1 MEASLLK
8 DWVVVRAK
16 PRLPILLTQ
25 RPVSSLGGINPF
37 PVAPERNDPVISEFA
52 RLGIPN
58 EQPLKTVKRPG
69 TSKRVVPW
77 ALTPEESQQL
87 QAEDPRQLYT
97 WLQKRM
103 SAPAWGE
110 KKDDTKRSL
119 IHEERERIA
128 STRFGRVTRM
138 RRKEPVASGE

>member
-1 MEASLLK
+1 MN
-8 DWVVVRAK
+8 R
-16 PRLPILLTQ
+16 
-25 RPVSSLGGINPF
+25 
-37 PVAPERNDPVISEFA
+37 
-52 RLGIPN
+52 
-58 EQPLKTVKRPG
+58 PLKTVKRPG

-87 QAEDPRQLYT
+87 QAEDARQLYT

-110 KKDDTKRSL
+110 KKDDIKRSL
-119 IHEERERIA
+119 IQEERERIA